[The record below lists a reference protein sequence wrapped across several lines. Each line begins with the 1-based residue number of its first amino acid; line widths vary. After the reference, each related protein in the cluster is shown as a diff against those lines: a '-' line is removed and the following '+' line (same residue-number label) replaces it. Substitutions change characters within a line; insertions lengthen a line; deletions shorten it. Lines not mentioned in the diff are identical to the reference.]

1 VNAKIRT
8 LVNKL
13 VIENLKHRPI
23 RTLLT
28 VLAIGF
34 QVTLMLTIVGVS
46 RGMIEAAATR
56 SRGVGFDITVRP
68 PGTSAIGLTSA
79 PMPEKMVAF
88 VAKQPHVVNA
98 TGVAVYPIGPIDV
111 LTGVDFERF
120 TRMSKAFRFVDG
132 GPFQQPDD
140 ILVDDYFAEQRKL
153 KVGDKVRLAN
163 HDWTV
168 RGIFASGVL
177 ARTMVQ
183 IKILQELTANTDR
196 ISMIYLKVDDPR
208 NVDTVISSL
217 KQQGLSDYQIY
228 SLEQFLSLFTP
239 ENLPGL
245 SQVMAVIVGLS
256 VLFGF
261 LIVFLAMYTAVLER
275 TREIGILKALGGTP
289 LYVLNILLRETV
301 MLALVGTTIGILLTY
316 VSRAVITSMYPATV
330 RQVIVPDWWARAL
343 LVAVA
348 GAVLGVMYP
357 ALKAARQDAVEA
369 LAYE

>member
-1 VNAKIRT
+1 

-13 VIENLKHRPI
+13 VLENLRHRPI

-28 VLAIGF
+28 VLAIGL

-56 SRGVGFDITVRP
+56 SRGVGFDITIRP

-79 PMPEKMVAF
+79 PMPEKLVAF
-88 VAKQPHVVNA
+88 VEKQPHVVNA
-98 TGVAVYPIGPIDV
+98 TGVAVYPIGPMDV

-132 GPFQQPDD
+132 GPFQHPDD
-140 ILVDDYFAEQRKL
+140 ILIDDFFAAQRKL
-153 KVGDKVRLAN
+153 KVGDKIRLAN

-183 IKILQELTANTDR
+183 LKVLQELTANTDR
-196 ISMIYLKVDDPR
+196 ISMIYVKADDPA
-208 NVDTVISSL
+208 NIDKIINSL
-217 KQQGLSDYQIY
+217 KAEGLKDYQIY
-228 SLEQFLSLFTP
+228 SIEEFLSLFTP

-245 SQVMAVIVGLS
+245 SQVMAVIVGLC

-289 LYVLNILLRETV
+289 GYVLNILLRETV
-301 MLALVGTTIGILLTY
+301 MLAIIGTVIGILLTY
-316 VSRAVITSMYPATV
+316 VTRFAITALYPATV
-330 RQVIVPDWWARAL
+330 RQVIVPDWWPRAL
-343 LVAVA
+343 LVAVL
-348 GAVLGVMYP
+348 GAILGVVYP
-357 ALKAARQDAVEA
+357 GLKASRQDAVEA

>member
-1 VNAKIRT
+1 
-8 LVNKL
+8 
-13 VIENLKHRPI
+13 
-23 RTLLT
+23 
-28 VLAIGF
+28 
-34 QVTLMLTIVGVS
+34 
-46 RGMIEAAATR
+46 
-56 SRGVGFDITVRP
+56 
-68 PGTSAIGLTSA
+68 
-79 PMPEKMVAF
+79 MPEKIVAF

-98 TGVAVYPIGPIDV
+98 TGVAVYPIGPLDV
-111 LTGVDFERF
+111 LTGVDFDRF
-120 TRMSKAFRFVDG
+120 TRMSKAFRFVSG
-132 GPFQQPDD
+132 GPFQGRDD
-140 ILVDDYFAEQRKL
+140 ILIDDYFADQRKL

-183 IKILQELTANTDR
+183 LDVLQELTSNSDR
-196 ISMIYLKVDDPR
+196 ISSVYVKVDDPA
-208 NVDTVISSL
+208 NIDKVIASL
-217 KQQGLSDYQIY
+217 KEQGMSDYQIY

-289 LYVLNILLRETV
+289 AYVLNILLRETV
-301 MLALVGTTIGILLTY
+301 MLALVGTVIGILLTY

-330 RQVIVPDWWARAL
+330 RQVIVPDWWPRAL
-343 LVAVA
+343 LVALTA
-348 GAVLGVMYP
+348 AVLGVVYP
-357 ALKAARQDAVEA
+357 GLKAARQDAVEA
-369 LAYE
+369 LTYE